1 MAILCSAEYLDV
13 TTHIPGSQNVI
24 ADKLS
29 RQFEDSLE
37 WKLDVQVFREL
48 CDRLGTPEVDLFAT
62 RLNTQLNRFVA
73 WRPDPE
79 AEAVDAFACSGK
91 DGLLYAFSP
100 FCLIG
105 ACVQKIVLDSAEYLS
120 AYGQN
125 YCGRRQIIC

>member
-1 MAILCSAEYLDV
+1 MSRGIFGFLLRISW
-13 TTHIPGSQNVI
+13 ISNVI

-29 RQFEDSLE
+29 RQFDDSLE
-37 WKLDVQVFREL
+37 WKLAVQVFREL

-91 DGLLYAFSP
+91 DGLLYAFFP
-100 FCLIG
+100 LLPHRGMC
-105 ACVQKIVLDSAEYLS
+105 AEDSV
-120 AYGQN
+120 G
-125 YCGRRQIIC
+125 